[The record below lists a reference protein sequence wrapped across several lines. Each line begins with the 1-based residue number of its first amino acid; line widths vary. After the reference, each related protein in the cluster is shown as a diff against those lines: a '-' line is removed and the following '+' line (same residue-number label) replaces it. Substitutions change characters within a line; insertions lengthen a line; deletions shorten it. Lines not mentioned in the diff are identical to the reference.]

1 MKIMPYP
8 AVDVGNAASI
18 PVRVT
23 FMLIARWR
31 LMGKIYRKL
40 RMDKS
45 PALVVNDA
53 PDNNME
59 NGWMSSISVAMA
71 THNGQRF
78 IREQLDSLAA
88 QQHLPSELIIADDAS
103 SDKTVAI
110 AEQFAKAAPFTV
122 HIYRH
127 DKRLGYRA
135 NFVRAAS
142 LCTSDVIA
150 FCDQDDIWSPRK
162 LALCIEPFRD
172 PAVLLA
178 HHNAE
183 VVTEAGE
190 RLGSL
195 DYLAS
200 APITPPLSVC
210 PIRQMGTALGF
221 TVVFRRSILE
231 FSDLWEMSLDY
242 NDLTAPMG
250 HDQWV
255 FFIASVFG
263 SIVYIEKALA
273 SYRQHD
279 SNLYGWNR
287 PSDFFSDVLL
297 YLLYNPT
304 NNLHALQQV
313 SGRCAEILKQTRHN
327 LTDIWQQRAT
337 MGAARYRFLAD
348 LYAARKRLYTSA
360 ILAERVKAFHRIVS
374 TSGYR
379 PKRSWGLGRQALVR
393 DLCLGLPAGHLL

>member
-1 MKIMPYP
+1 
-8 AVDVGNAASI
+8 
-18 PVRVT
+18 
-23 FMLIARWR
+23 
-31 LMGKIYRKL
+31 
-40 RMDKS
+40 
-45 PALVVNDA
+45 
-53 PDNNME
+53 
-59 NGWMSSISVAMA
+59 MSSISVAMA
-71 THNGQRF
+71 TYNGQRF

-88 QQHLPSELIIADDAS
+88 QQHLPSELVIADDAS

-122 HIYRH
+122 HIHRH
-127 DKRLGYRA
+127 DKRLGYRG
-135 NFVRAAS
+135 NFMRAAS

-150 FCDQDDIWSPRK
+150 FCDQDDIWSPLK

-183 VVTEAGE
+183 VVTEAGD

-195 DYLAS
+195 DYLAT
-200 APITPPLSVC
+200 APMTPPLSAC
-210 PIRQMGTALGF
+210 PIQQMGTALGF
-221 TVVFRRSILE
+221 TVVFRRSILK

-242 NDLTAPMG
+242 NDLTAPMA

-263 SIVYIEKALA
+263 CIVYIDKDLA
-273 SYRQHD
+273 TYRQHG
-279 SNLYGWNR
+279 SNLFGWQR
-287 PSDFFSDVLL
+287 PLDFVSILP
-297 YLLYNPT
+297 YLLGNPSSS
-304 NNLHALQQV
+304 LDGLQQAAR
-313 SGRCAEILKQTRHN
+313 RCAEILQKTRWN
-327 LTDIWQQRAT
+327 LTDVWHQRAT

-348 LYAARKRLYTSA
+348 LYTARKRLYTSA
-360 ILAERVKAFHRIVS
+360 TLAERVKTFYWIAS

-379 PKRSWGLGRQALVR
+379 PKRRWGLGRKALVR